1 VVPTPNWIDRRI
13 DSNLDNTLTQEH
25 VVETMLEADRPFFS
39 SRQLASRVKPDVS
52 KATVRNRLNEL
63 QELDVVATEAYP
75 DSVTLYY
82 IKYPDSEWPLSP
94 EGKRALM
101 AESPLDR
108 LSTRGF
114 LTLQDTVGV
123 RTLVLAGFQLSLAL
137 LTVGSM
143 LTILGLD
150 PGLESDIALWAT
162 AFNVLVFSGI
172 LLVTERIVH
181 RIRSRF
187 GPLHLLPTT

>member
-1 VVPTPNWIDRRI
+1 MVPTPNWIDRRI

-94 EGKRALM
+94 EGKRALT

-108 LSTRGF
+108 LSTHGF

-137 LTVGSM
+137 LAAGSL

-181 RIRSRF
+181 RVRSRF

>member
-137 LTVGSM
+137 LAAGSL
-143 LTILGLD
+143 LTILGFD

-172 LLVTERIVH
+172 LLVAERIVH
-181 RIRSRF
+181 RVRSRF
-187 GPLHLLPTT
+187 GPLHLLPTA